1 MLNITTFQCLSA
13 QRSLGL
19 RADWPGHHS
28 LPGTNRAKLEDPTAG
43 GYNLYQTYQKW
54 WLNSLKTGI
63 VVYCCTFCLDTLII
77 HWSSSSAKSEFDFTQ
92 SGHSSKASVQ
102 LRCICCMFSFSSW
115 FSEFSLLS
123 FWVEQ
128 QLPFPETEPM
138 AETCRFNLW
147 SMVSNSRPLT
157 DTARSCSSCKG
168 ARGICSSALQWIR
181 NDMNWPFTPCDV
193 GNNRGLISIEIS

>member
-77 HWSSSSAKSEFDFTQ
+77 HWSSSAKSEFDFTQ

-157 DTARSCSSCKG
+157 DTAGAAVLAREPGAFVQALCSESG
-168 ARGICSSALQWIR
+168 MTWI
-181 NDMNWPFTPCDV
+181 DPLLHVT
-193 GNNRGLISIEIS
+193 